1 MPCAG
6 LESACGCSKH
16 RLVYE
21 RALLLGHAR
30 EQLLPLPVTLLC
42 CLCGLALPEVFL
54 QVHKSMLRSVH
65 RVPCT
70 VPCVAISSHV
80 MCQEASRTFPLISKE
95 ACMILESLVLV
106 TSGTM

>member
-30 EQLLPLPVTLLC
+30 EQLLPLPVALLC
-42 CLCGLALPEVFL
+42 CLCGLVLPEVFL
-54 QVHKSMLRSVH
+54 QVHKSMLRFVH
-65 RVPCT
+65 STLCCYQQPCD
-70 VPCVAISSHV
+70 VSGSEQDIFSHI
-80 MCQEASRTFPLISKE
+80 QEGLYDT
-95 ACMILESLVLV
+95 
-106 TSGTM
+106 